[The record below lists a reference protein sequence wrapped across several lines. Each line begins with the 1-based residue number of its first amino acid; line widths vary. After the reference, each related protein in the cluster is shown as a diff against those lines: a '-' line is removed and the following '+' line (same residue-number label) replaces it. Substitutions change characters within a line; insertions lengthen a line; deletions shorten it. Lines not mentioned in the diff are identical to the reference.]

1 MDARTQLMLTEPPLP
16 LLLRMATPS
25 TVAFFVQGSVSL
37 TEVWF
42 IGRLGEVSLAAIALA
57 FPLLML
63 TQTLSGGA
71 MGGAVASSIAR
82 ALGAGDQPRAERLVW
97 HALALAVAGAALLF
111 LLFLMGGKAFLH
123 FLGGEGE
130 VLAQSHAYAS
140 ILLAAGVSLWLVG
153 VSTAI
158 YRGMGDMQFPAA
170 IMVLNAVIQIPLSGC
185 LILGWGG
192 LPQLGLVGAAISAVV
207 AATLVCV
214 PLLYRLAFGNLS
226 VHLRRSAMVFSKAD
240 FNDILQ
246 VALPASLS
254 PILTVSTVLVL
265 TAFVATF
272 GEAALAGYG
281 IGSRVEFL
289 IIPLVF
295 GLGAAMT
302 SMVGVSVGA
311 QNIQR
316 AEHVGWVGGGS
327 AGLVAGLVGVTL
339 AVFPDAWI
347 GVFTDAPAVHE
358 AAKGYI
364 QIVGP
369 FFFFHGLGLSLYFAS
384 QGASAMLW
392 PVLATIL
399 RIMVAAI
406 GAYTLAFALEFGLR
420 GIYIAAASAMAVY
433 AIVIA
438 VALKAGAW
446 RKSEH

>member
-1 MDARTQLMLTEPPLP
+1 
-16 LLLRMATPS
+16 
-25 TVAFFVQGSVSL
+25 
-37 TEVWF
+37 
-42 IGRLGEVSLAAIALA
+42 
-57 FPLLML
+57 
-63 TQTLSGGA
+63 
-71 MGGAVASSIAR
+71 
-82 ALGAGDQPRAERLVW
+82 
-97 HALALAVAGAALLF
+97 
-111 LLFLMGGKAFLH
+111 
-123 FLGGEGE
+123 
-130 VLAQSHAYAS
+130 
-140 ILLAAGVSLWLVG
+140 
-153 VSTAI
+153 
-158 YRGMGDMQFPAA
+158 
-170 IMVLNAVIQIPLSGC
+170 
-185 LILGWGG
+185 
-192 LPQLGLVGAAISAVV
+192 
-207 AATLVCV
+207 
-214 PLLYRLAFGNLS
+214 
-226 VHLRRSAMVFSKAD
+226 MVFSKAD

-302 SMVGVSVGA
+302 SLVGVSVGA